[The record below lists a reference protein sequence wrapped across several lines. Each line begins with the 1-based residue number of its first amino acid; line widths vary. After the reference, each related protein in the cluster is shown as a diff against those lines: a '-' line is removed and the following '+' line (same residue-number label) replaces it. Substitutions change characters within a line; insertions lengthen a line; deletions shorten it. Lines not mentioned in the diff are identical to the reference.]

1 LFRFLKFFKDPRKIT
16 LIKKSASLEV
26 SEIDFFL
33 SSYETPVLSALTFEV
48 EFHRMIFNSFMMIW
62 LRYDRL

>member
-1 LFRFLKFFKDPRKIT
+1 
-16 LIKKSASLEV
+16 
-26 SEIDFFL
+26 
-33 SSYETPVLSALTFEV
+33 LTFEV